1 MTDFDDINESMDQ
14 YINKLLL
21 NISPEMHMHVPKSTI
36 PWVEKQGWKINCKKK
51 NLIFGYFV

>member
-21 NISPEMHMHVPKSTI
+21 NISPEMHMQVNYPMGRKAGL
-36 PWVEKQGWKINCKKK
+36 ENK
-51 NLIFGYFV
+51 L